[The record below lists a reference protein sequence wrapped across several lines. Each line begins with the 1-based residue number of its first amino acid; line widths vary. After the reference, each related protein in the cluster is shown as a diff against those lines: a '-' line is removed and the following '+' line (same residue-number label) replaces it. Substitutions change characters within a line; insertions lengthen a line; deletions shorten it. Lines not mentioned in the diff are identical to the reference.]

1 MPPSCQARHLGEIDG
16 GREKRVVGSRK
27 RGGLRGRLGACRRW
41 DVLPARK
48 GRLGEPRA
56 KVLAASPGTA
66 GDFWGE
72 PTPQSALRQCRST
85 EHSVQMAMFFSEGP
99 SSMVPTST
107 RGC

>member
-1 MPPSCQARHLGEIDG
+1 M
-16 GREKRVVGSRK
+16 GSRK
-27 RGGLRGRLGACRRW
+27 RGGLRGRLGTCRRW

-56 KVLAASPGTA
+56 KVLVASPGTA
-66 GDFWGE
+66 GDLWGKAK
-72 PTPQSALRQCRST
+72 PQSALRQCCST
-85 EHSVQMAMFFSEGP
+85 EHSGQMAIFNSEGP